1 MRSTSF
7 LVIFL
12 LASIGLN
19 AYLLLGHS
27 IGLPMVSHDSVSY
40 SGLGHSKANQMDDDE
55 ANIGLSNKHRRR
67 SLERLFRLGDK
78 NNDKTLLVADL
89 NEAFFA
95 ADFNNAID
103 GWQWLSSHD
112 GDLAKRIKTQW
123 LSGVEQWLL
132 EEKIELV
139 RAFTDAWLREY
150 PYDKSLRYL
159 QAQWQLAAGQTDN
172 ALETLYALMNELP
185 ATEQGRYIRQISDIV
200 DTEIKRLS
208 EQQAWQPLMRFIE
221 QLLWH
226 EPQHPPYILMLT
238 KAHIELQQF
247 AQAKALLYSLQ
258 YNEYYAAQ
266 VKSLLAIIALSDLQ
280 EVSIAL
286 EQQREHYLVNGLVD
300 NNSSIRL
307 MIDTGASISVMSRQY
322 FERVK
327 ARLAP
332 TFIRDAKIN
341 TAGGVVDSPI
351 YRFSSFAIG
360 DYRIPEMQFVIM
372 DLENSGSK
380 NNGDGLLGM
389 NFLKAFNFQIDQ
401 QNSRLL
407 LKPR

>member
-1 MRSTSF
+1 MRLTSF

-55 ANIGLSNKHRRR
+55 ANIGLSNQHRRR

-139 RAFTDAWLREY
+139 RGFTDAWLREY

-185 ATEQGRYIRQISDIV
+185 TTEQGRYIRQISDIV

-208 EQQAWQPLMRFIE
+208 EQQAWQPLIRFIE

-226 EPQHPPYILMLT
+226 EPQHPPYILMLA